1 LTAVRPASAGLQ
13 RPALGWA
20 LYDWANSA
28 FALSVMTA
36 FVPVLLAG
44 LWSDGAPS
52 SVGTFRLGLANGL
65 ASLLVAVAAP
75 VLGAL
80 ADRSGRRKAWLLWI
94 TALGVASTAS
104 LALVAAGRWQLGLGL
119 YVLASL
125 AFAAANSL
133 YDSLLVDVAA
143 PHEFDRV
150 SSLGYGLGYLGGALL
165 FTFNVVMVSRPALF
179 GLASADEALRL
190 AFPLVAGWWLLFS
203 VPLALWVHDDPAVE
217 GGPGALAAGFRQ
229 LGETLATLRR
239 EPDVLRFLGA
249 YWLYIDAV
257 YTIIKMAVDFGLS
270 IGLTP
275 QDLIQAILV
284 TNFVAFPAAL
294 AFGRLAEAI
303 GARAGIYLGL
313 GVYVLATVAAAF
325 IDTAPEFYALA
336 VAVGLVQGGVQSLS
350 RSYFARMV
358 PVARTAEYFGLY
370 NMLGKF
376 AAIIGPVLTGTV
388 ALLAGSQRLGLLSLL
403 LLLLGGAWLLTRVR
417 VPAAPGSGAPSARA
431 HG

>member
-1 LTAVRPASAGLQ
+1 MTAT

-44 LWSDGAPS
+44 FWNDGAPS

-65 ASLLVAVAAP
+65 ASLLVAMSAP

-94 TALGVASTAS
+94 TGLGVVATAS

-150 SSLGYGLGYLGGALL
+150 SALGYGLGYLGGALL

-179 GLASADEALRL
+179 GLASADEALRF

-203 VPLALWVHDDPAVE
+203 VPLALWVHDNPDVE

-229 LGETLATLRR
+229 LGETLATLRH
-239 EPDVLRFLGA
+239 EPDVLRFLCA

-284 TNFVAFPAAL
+284 TNFVAFPAAI
-294 AFGRLAEAI
+294 AFGRLAAAI
-303 GARAGIYLGL
+303 GARPGIYLGL

-325 IDTAPEFYALA
+325 ISTAAEFYALA

-358 PVARTAEYFGLY
+358 PAARSAEYFGFY

-388 ALLAGSQRLGLLSLL
+388 ALVAGSQRLGLLSLL
-403 LLLLGGAWLLTRVR
+403 VLLLGGAWLLTRVR
-417 VPAAPGSGAPSARA
+417 APDPPGSGARSARVP
-431 HG
+431 G